1 MRKKLLS
8 GLFWV
13 LLANIVIK
21 PFWILGIELGVQR
34 AVGTEMYGFYFVVMN
49 LAYIFNILL
58 DLGITNFNTRNIARN
73 SLLIRKH
80 LSGILTLKLMLLG
93 LYAVV
98 TFSVGLLL
106 GYDSRQFALLAWLCL
121 NQFLSSLILYL
132 RSNFEG
138 LLLFKLDSLL
148 SVLDRVLMIIIC
160 GFLLWGPT
168 RDVPFRIEW
177 FVWAQTAAYL
187 VTAAVALIALAR
199 RVGLKKLSWN
209 VPFTLAVLKKSAPF
223 ALLVLLMASYNRLD
237 PVLLQRLLPADGTL
251 QAGIYA
257 AAFRLLDA
265 LTMLAYLV
273 SVPLLPIYA
282 KLTKE
287 AGKASSQSDGALRE
301 LSDITRIVFS
311 FMFVVTV
318 SIAVGCSLFS
328 YDLMTLLYDEH
339 VEETATVFRLLIF
352 GFIPI
357 GTTYIFG
364 TLLTAN
370 GSLRQLNLF
379 AALSLLLNIGV
390 NLLCIPHW
398 GAVGATVASLV
409 AQSFIGI
416 AQMILAGHLFRLR
429 PSLGYLLRLF
439 LFATGVTGVAWLLAS
454 CLPMMDLP
462 WLRLVIAVA
471 IVAVVA
477 LAAAFVL
484 RLIDINELL
493 SILQSDEA
501 EETPAA

>member
-21 PFWILGIELGVQR
+21 PFWILGIDLGVQR

-73 SLLIRKH
+73 SQLIRKH
-80 LSGILTLKLMLLG
+80 LSGILSLKLMLLG

-106 GYDSRQFALLAWLCL
+106 GYDSRQFSLLAWLCL

-148 SVLDRVLMIIIC
+148 SVLDRVLMIFIC

-187 VTAAVALIALAR
+187 ITAAVALIALAR
-199 RVGLKKLSWN
+199 RVGLRKLSWN

-223 ALLVLLMASYNRLD
+223 ALLVLLMACYNRLD
-237 PVLLQRLLPADGTL
+237 PVLLQRLLPANGTL

-282 KLTKE
+282 KLSKE
-287 AGKASSQSDGALRE
+287 AAKAAPPHNMALRE
-301 LSDITRIVFS
+301 LTDITRIVFS
-311 FMFVVTV
+311 FMFVATV
-318 SIAVGCSLFS
+318 SIAVGCSIFS
-328 YDLMTLLYDEH
+328 HDLMTLLYVEH
-339 VEETATVFRLLIF
+339 VEATAAVFRLLIF

-379 AALSLLLNIGV
+379 AATSLGLNIVV
-390 NLLCIPHW
+390 NLLCIPKW
-398 GAVGATVASLV
+398 GAVGAAVASLV

-416 AQMILAGHLFRLR
+416 AQMILAGRLFRLR
-429 PSLGYLLRLF
+429 PSIGYLLRLF
-439 LFATGVTGVAWLLAS
+439 LFVVVISGSALLLAAV
-454 CLPMMDLP
+454 LPATDTQWMRP
-462 WLRLVIAVA
+462 AIAVAALA
-471 IVAVVA
+471 IVAVGCAVT
-477 LAAAFVL
+477 L
-484 RLIDINELL
+484 RLIDIKEMIA
-493 SILQSDEA
+493 ILHTDET
-501 EETPAA
+501 E

>member
-21 PFWILGIELGVQR
+21 PFWILGIDLGVQR

-80 LSGILTLKLMLLG
+80 LSGILSLKLMLLG
-93 LYAVV
+93 LYAMVS
-98 TFSVGLLL
+98 FSAGLLL
-106 GYDSRQFALLAWLCL
+106 GYDSRQFSLLAWLCL

-148 SVLDRVLMIIIC
+148 SVLDRILMIIIC

-177 FVWAQTAAYL
+177 FVWAQTVAYCI
-187 VTAAVALIALAR
+187 TAAVALIALAR

-237 PVLLQRLLPADGTL
+237 PVLLQRLLPSDGTL

-282 KLTKE
+282 KLSKE
-287 AGKASSQSDGALRE
+287 VGKASSQSDGALRE

-311 FMFVVTV
+311 FMFVATV

-339 VEETATVFRLLIF
+339 VEETAAVFRLLIF

-357 GTTYIFG
+357 GTTYVFG

-370 GSLRQLNLF
+370 GSLKQLNLF
-379 AALSLLLNIGV
+379 AATSLLLNIGV
-390 NLLCIPHW
+390 NLLCIPRW
-398 GAVGATVASLV
+398 GAVGAAVASLV

-416 AQMILAGHLFRLR
+416 AQMILAGRLFRLH
-429 PSLGYLLRLF
+429 PSTGYLLRLV
-439 LFATGVTGVAWLLAS
+439 LFVVVVTGSALLLS
-454 CLPMMDLP
+454 VVLPTMETA
-462 WLRLVIAVA
+462 WLRLAIAVA
-471 IVAVVA
+471 A
-477 LAAAFVL
+477 LAVIAISIAVAL
-484 RLIDINELL
+484 RLIDVKEMFA
-493 SILQSDEA
+493 ILHSDEQ
-501 EETPAA
+501 E

>member
-58 DLGITNFNTRNIARN
+58 DLGVTNFNTRNIARN

-80 LSGILTLKLMLLG
+80 LSGILTLKLMLLA

-148 SVLDRVLMIIIC
+148 SVLDRLLMIVIC

-177 FVWAQTAAYL
+177 FVWAQTVAYL
-187 VTAAVALIALAR
+187 ITAIVALVALIR
-199 RVGLKKLSWN
+199 CVGLKKLTWN
-209 VPFTLAVLKKSAPF
+209 LPFTLAILKKSLPF

-237 PVLLQRLLPADGTL
+237 PVLLQRLLPDGTGNL
-251 QAGIYA
+251 QAGLYA

-273 SVPLLPIYA
+273 SVPLLPIYS
-282 KLTKE
+282 KLSKAVTKTI
-287 AGKASSQSDGALRE
+287 SQPNAALRE
-301 LSDITRIVFS
+301 LKDITRIVFS
-311 FMFVVTV
+311 FMFVATV

-328 YDLMTLLYDEH
+328 HDLMALLYNEQ
-339 VEETATVFRLLIF
+339 VEATAQVFRLLIF

-357 GTTYIFG
+357 GITYVFG
-364 TLLTAN
+364 TLLTAH
-370 GSLRQLNLF
+370 GSLKQLNLF
-379 AALSLLLNIGV
+379 AATSLALNIVV
-390 NLLCIPHW
+390 NLLCIPRW
-398 GAVGATVASLV
+398 GAVGAAVASLT

-416 AQMILAGHLFRLR
+416 AQMILARQLFRLR
-429 PSLGYLLRLF
+429 PSWSYLLRLF
-439 LFATGVTGVAWLLAS
+439 LFAVAVTGCAGLLTL
-454 CLPMMDLP
+454 LPATAIP
-462 WLRLVIAVA
+462 WLRLAIAALGVAAIAIVSAVA
-471 IVAVVA
+471 
-477 LAAAFVL
+477 L
-484 RLIDINELL
+484 RLINLKELRA
-493 SILQSDEA
+493 ILHTDEQ
-501 EETPAA
+501 EGTSVT